1 MMNYINFLR
10 EVRDNFFEVGA
21 VWPSSRF
28 LGRAF
33 GAPLAHPRGPMHVLE
48 VGAGNGAITHQIAA
62 MLQPGDCL
70 DVIEINGRLAHDL
83 RLRLE
88 RDGLLDRPGI
98 KIRLI
103 NADLLMHHYDAH
115 YDYILSTLPFTCF
128 PAAKTRAIL
137 QLLMDLLKPGGAFSY
152 VKYLFWYRMNRLFGD
167 AQKAG
172 QINGSLSVINEFDA
186 KFEFHSRI
194 VMLNMPPARLQSLRR
209 PLPSGG

>member
-98 KIRLI
+98 FNITIRLANSNLAPNSLI
-103 NADLLMHHYDAH
+103 TDSEPL
-115 YDYILSTLPFTCF
+115 IW
-128 PAAKTRAIL
+128 PAFCASPNRRFMRY
-137 QLLMDLLKPGGAFSY
+137 QNR
-152 VKYLFWYRMNRLFGD
+152 YLT
-167 AQKAG
+167 
-172 QINGSLSVINEFDA
+172 
-186 KFEFHSRI
+186 
-194 VMLNMPPARLQSLRR
+194 
-209 PLPSGG
+209 